1 MFKKMCLTFGVLM
14 VGLCGMENVSAKEY
28 TDADFLTLIAGSTPI
43 TKDDTLTVAGDVY
56 IGENGAFTINDGS
69 VTFSLDES
77 TGAKRILMTI
87 DGDVTLSEGEN
98 FFIKVPDA
106 LSTVAQQQN
115 IEGFSLA
122 LNEDDIFTI
131 DGTVI
136 IPSTGTG
143 TIINNGTINVNGA
156 VELRSKGYYTGTG
169 TTNVFSKF
177 VIYGTTGAN
186 VSDDVVF
193 TLNKNGALYTD
204 YDIAMEKIISGVN
217 TMTVSTASSK
227 EYQSVSA
234 NVVTANQDNTFAY
247 GYELKTIEE
256 PTDPGTTT
264 PPVTEPTEPEE
275 VTNPNTFDGI
285 YSSIALVAMGSI
297 AFIVVAM
304 KLRKKVNN

>member
-28 TDADFLTLIAGSTPI
+28 TYAYFLTLIAGSTPI

-87 DGDVTLSEGEN
+87 DGDVTLNEGEN

-106 LSTVAQQQN
+106 LGTVAQQQN
-115 IEGFSLA
+115 IEGFSLV

-131 DGTVI
+131 
-136 IPSTGTG
+136 
-143 TIINNGTINVNGA
+143 GA

-169 TTNVFSKF
+169 TTNIFSKF
-177 VIYGTTGAN
+177 VIYGTTGTN
-186 VSDDVVF
+186 VSNDVVF

-217 TMTVSTASSK
+217 TMTVSAASSK

-297 AFIVVAM
+297 AFIAVAM